1 MSSLLLRQSC
11 YRTLRGSLVLQAR
24 RNAGRVYSTADSER
38 PFRCAVIGSGPAGFY
53 AAYRMLQKM
62 PSARVDM
69 YEALP
74 SPYGLVRFGVAPDH
88 PEVKNCIDKFVEV
101 AAHPSFTFIGNTTI
115 GSAPSAL
122 PLSAIAPH
130 YNALLFSYGA
140 SQDRK
145 LGIAGEDLAGVLS
158 ARAFVGWYNGL
169 PEYAHLSP
177 ALDSSDEAVVIGQG
191 NVALDVARVLLSPLD
206 RLRHTDMTEAALET
220 LSKSKIRRV
229 RVVGRRGPLQA
240 PYTIKEVRE
249 LMQLPGVAFHTPD
262 RSLLPQ
268 EPKKLPRPL
277 MRIAQVIE
285 KGSPTAVEEA
295 KRHWELHYMRSP
307 VAFEESSHSPGTLSG
322 VRVDEMEFAQ
332 DPSSV
337 PLSDSDALK
346 SMRVKKK
353 EVGVSEVLKTNLAF
367 RSVGYLSEPIEGFE
381 ELGIT
386 FDRKMGIIPNDVY
399 GRVLSPDRGPGTLGA
414 GHVPGMYAAGWVKR
428 GPTGVIASTMQD
440 AFTSADIIAK
450 DWADGVTFIG
460 NNDDSKAGWNEV
472 KNEAE
477 KRGIRSINWEDWL
490 KIDKEEKRRGQAKGK
505 EREKCHS
512 VQEMLKILDG

>member
-1 MSSLLLRQSC
+1 MASLLRRLNCARQWRPSAPS
-11 YRTLRGSLVLQAR
+11 RGRCHGDRL
-24 RNAGRVYSTADSER
+24 YSTADSER

-62 PSARVDM
+62 PNARVDM

-101 AAHPSFTFIGNTTI
+101 ASHPSFTFIGNTTI
-115 GSAPSAL
+115 GSAPSSL
-122 PLSAIAPH
+122 PLSSIAPH

-145 LGIAGEDLAGVLS
+145 LGIAGEDLSGVVS

-169 PEYAHLSP
+169 PEYANLNP
-177 ALDSSDEAVVIGQG
+177 ALDSGDEAVVIGQG

-220 LSKSKIRRV
+220 LSKSRVRRV

-249 LMQLPGVAFHTPD
+249 LMQLPRVAFNTPD
-262 RSLLPQ
+262 RSLFPT

-285 KGSPTAVEEA
+285 KGSPTAVAEA
-295 KRHWELHYMRSP
+295 TRQWELLYMRSP
-307 VAFEESSHSPGTLSG
+307 VAFEESSSNAGTLGG
-322 VRVDEMEFAQ
+322 VRVDEMDFTQ
-332 DPSSV
+332 DPASV
-337 PLSDSDALK
+337 PLSDLDALR

-353 EVGVSEVLKTNLAF
+353 ENGKQEVLSTNLAF
-367 RSVGYLSEPIEGFE
+367 RSVGYQSEPLEGFE
-381 ELGIT
+381 ELGIP
-386 FDRKMGIIPNDVY
+386 FDRKMGIIPNDLY
-399 GRVLSPDRGPGTLGA
+399 GRVLSPNSGPGALGA
-414 GHVPGMYAAGWVKR
+414 GHVPGMYAAG
-428 GPTGVIASTMQD
+428 
-440 AFTSADIIAK
+440 
-450 DWADGVTFIG
+450 
-460 NNDDSKAGWNEV
+460 
-472 KNEAE
+472 
-477 KRGIRSINWEDWL
+477 
-490 KIDKEEKRRGQAKGK
+490 
-505 EREKCHS
+505 
-512 VQEMLKILDG
+512 

>member
-1 MSSLLLRQSC
+1 MSSLLRRLNCARQLRASVPCRRSC
-11 YRTLRGSLVLQAR
+11 NERL
-24 RNAGRVYSTADSER
+24 YSTADSSR

-53 AAYRMLQKM
+53 AAYRMLNKM
-62 PSARVDM
+62 PNARVDM

-88 PEVKNCIDKFVEV
+88 PENCIDKFVEV
-101 AAHPSFTFIGNTTI
+101 ASHPSFTFIGNTTI
-115 GSAPSAL
+115 GSSPSSL
-122 PLSAIAPH
+122 PLSSIAPH
-130 YNALLFSYGA
+130 YNAMLFSYGA

-145 LGIAGEDLAGVLS
+145 LGIPGEDLNGVVS

-169 PEYAHLSP
+169 PEYANLNP

-220 LSKSKIRRV
+220 LSKSRVRRV

-249 LMQLPGVAFHTPD
+249 LMQLPDVSFNTPD
-262 RSLLPQ
+262 PSLLPK
-268 EPKKLPRPL
+268 EAKKLPRPL

-285 KGSPTAVEEA
+285 KGSATSIVEA
-295 KRHWELHYMRSP
+295 KRQWELHYMRSP
-307 VAFEESSHSPGTLSG
+307 IAFQQDPSNPGTLGS
-322 VRVDEMEFAQ
+322 VLFDETEFTQ

-337 PLSDSDALK
+337 PLSDLDALR
-346 SMRVKKK
+346 SMRVRTK
-353 EVGVSEVLKTNLAF
+353 EPNNQQTLTTNLAF
-367 RSVGYLSEPIEGFE
+367 RSVGYQSEPLEGFE
-381 ELGIT
+381 DLGIP
-386 FDRKMGIIPNDVY
+386 FDRKMGIIPNDLY
-399 GRVLSPDRGPGTLGA
+399 GRVLSPDRGPGALGA

-440 AFTSADIIAK
+440 AFTSADIVAK

-460 NNDDSKAGWNEV
+460 DHHSSPRAGWDEV
-472 KNEAE
+472 KKEAE
-477 KRGIRSINWEDWL
+477 KRGIRSINWQDWL
-490 KIDKEEKRRGQAKGK
+490 KIDAEEKKRGQAKGK

-512 VQEMLKILDG
+512 VEEMLKILDG